1 MSEITPLT
9 RALRAGLN
17 SDDGHGAVVPPL
29 YLTTN
34 YSFAGFDE
42 KRRYDYSRCGNP
54 NRDALADAVATLE
67 GGAGGV
73 VTPTGLAAITLVALR
88 TLGAGARVVI
98 PHDCYGGSW
107 RLFQTLAG
115 RGVCTV
121 DVVDQGDDAALD
133 AALALGPALVWI
145 ETPSNPLLRVVDI
158 AHVAARAKAAG
169 AVVACDNTFLTPLL
183 QRPLELGCDLVV
195 HSTTKYLNGHSDVV
209 GGLVVAREAET
220 AADLLDWANNLGL
233 VGSPFDAYLTL
244 RGLRTLHTRLRQHEE
259 NAHALV
265 AAVKDHPAVAA
276 VHWPG
281 LPEHPD
287 HALAARQQGGFGAM
301 LSLDLVGGQTAV
313 RALIDGLEVFT
324 FAESLGGTESLLC
337 HPATMTHASMTPQA
351 QAAAGIGPGLVRL
364 SVGIEHPDD
373 LVRDLHAA
381 LDRALRA

>member
-17 SDDGHGAVVPPL
+17 SDDGYGAVVPPL

-107 RLFQTLAG
+107 RLFQTLAA

-209 GGLVVAREAET
+209 GGLVVARDAET

-244 RGLRTLHTRLRQHEE
+244 RGVRTLHTRLRQHEE
-259 NAHALV
+259 NGHALV

-301 LSLDLVGGQTAV
+301 LSLDLVGGEAAV

-373 LVRDLHAA
+373 LVRDLRAA